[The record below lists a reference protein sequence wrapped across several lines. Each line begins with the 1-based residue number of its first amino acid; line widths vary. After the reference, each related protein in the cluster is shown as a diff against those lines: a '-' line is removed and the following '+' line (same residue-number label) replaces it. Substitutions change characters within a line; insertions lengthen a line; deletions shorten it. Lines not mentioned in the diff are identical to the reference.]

1 MADERCGVVGHVVA
15 GEVGLILGEPGEE
28 QGDVAFVDAD
38 IVPSFLR
45 FPTGMR
51 SMSASVTRTPFR

>member
-1 MADERCGVVGHVVA
+1 MRRRRARVA
-15 GEVGLILGEPGEE
+15 GEVGLILPGEPGEE

>member
-1 MADERCGVVGHVVA
+1 MA

>member
-45 FPTGMR
+45 FPCQSPETVETPV
-51 SMSASVTRTPFR
+51 SVIL